1 MNATNASSC
10 PLVAKE
16 ERDYYPPVPRCP
28 AGCCL
33 LHAASRSSSR
43 RPACQA
49 DAMRCD
55 AMGPS
60 PFSRNAIGPP
70 STPKPLAQT
79 KTPKSSPKVAF
90 GLAPGYGKASI
101 LCRRRQQSG
110 TVALLLPLR
119 STVPLPLCRGGRCV
133 RDLPDFNF
141 LLPFRPSSP
150 TDPHNRAYPSSGL
163 QDTSR

>member
-1 MNATNASSC
+1 MSSC
-10 PLVAKE
+10 SKRGTRLLPSSPPLSCWLLPVAE
-16 ERDYYPPVPRCP
+16 QY
-28 AGCCL
+28 
-33 LHAASRSSSR
+33 
-43 RPACQA
+43 
-49 DAMRCD
+49 DAMRWD
-55 AMGPS
+55 GMGPS

-101 LCRRRQQSG
+101 LCRRRQQQQQQSG

-119 STVPLPLCRGGRCV
+119 STVPLPLCRGV

-150 TDPHNRAYPSSGL
+150 TDPHHRAYLSSGL